1 MSYEIQYDDYVT
13 DIKLPVRKSVQSC
26 DDQKR
31 NLCEEEEEYYQNQ
44 HQGGVA
50 GISSTLLPMAGIQAE
65 IGEEGEKSDKRGI
78 PN

>member
-1 MSYEIQYDDYVT
+1 M
-13 DIKLPVRKSVQSC
+13 QSC

-50 GISSTLLPMAGIQAE
+50 GISSTLLPVAGIQAG
-65 IGEEGEKSDKRGI
+65 IGEEGEKVKREESQI
-78 PN
+78 NTLYYSSWNHIHCSNCETHFV